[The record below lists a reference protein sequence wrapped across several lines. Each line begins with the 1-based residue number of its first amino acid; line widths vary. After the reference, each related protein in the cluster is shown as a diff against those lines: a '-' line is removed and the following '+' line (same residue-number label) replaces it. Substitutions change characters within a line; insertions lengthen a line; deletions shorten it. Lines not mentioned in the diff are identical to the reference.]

1 MATIL
6 ALDHDNHRSRQRLYS
21 HSEVE
26 VLNLVSHPI
35 WVFDILNKS
44 MWWGNA
50 AALVFWKAQTLEDLT
65 GRNFADDMS
74 ETVQKKNIDTLERLK
89 RNERWDEV
97 VRRYVQASCCR
108 AAFIVS
114 SCQKSK
120 DKRTHHHFVCFFVPS
135 TSLFLNR
142 I

>member
-1 MATIL
+1 MAIL
-6 ALDHDNHRSRQRLYS
+6 TLDHENHSSRQRLYS

-50 AALVFWKAQTLEDLT
+50 AALVFWKAKKLEDLT

-74 ETVQKKNIDTLERLK
+74 EIVQKKNLDTLERLK

-97 VRRYVQASCCR
+97 VR
-108 AAFIVS
+108 I
-114 SCQKSK
+114 
-120 DKRTHHHFVCFFVPS
+120 T
-135 TSLFLNR
+135 
-142 I
+142 